1 MIKIWN
7 NFSWCKF
14 HQPPSTH
21 ILELATLNSERWTYA
36 LWSCQLSCKT
46 AGLHK
51 LSFGK
56 WMHKKSIGFSTHKLL
71 WKCKFNA
78 QEIANIC
85 NALKNSHY
93 ASETLCN
100 FHVPMDCTQFQ
111 RLCQCCQLNLSRIA
125 CYTLQFRLIINYL
138 TIETKA
144 LVCISSFFFFALL
157 EGYQYNKRLLEKT
170 QRLEKQNTLGIRV
183 VHFREFRIQRQ
194 KTVKM
199 CHSNCHL
206 WITHLMAR
214 NFISQKINLVNVL
227 LSTVLI
233 IITK

>member
-46 AGLHK
+46 AGLHT
-51 LSFGK
+51 LSFGR

-100 FHVPMDCTQFQ
+100 FHVPMDCTHFQ
-111 RLCQCCQLNLSRIA
+111 GLFQCCQLNLSRSA
-125 CYTLQFRLIINYL
+125 CYTLQFHQLSNNWDKSTCLYLFLLFLCSIGRL
-138 TIETKA
+138 
-144 LVCISSFFFFALL
+144 S
-157 EGYQYNKRLLEKT
+157 
-170 QRLEKQNTLGIRV
+170 
-183 VHFREFRIQRQ
+183 IQQ
-194 KTVKM
+194 KTTGEDAALRKTK
-199 CHSNCHL
+199 HL
-206 WITHLMAR
+206 GD
-214 NFISQKINLVNVL
+214 
-227 LSTVLI
+227 
-233 IITK
+233 